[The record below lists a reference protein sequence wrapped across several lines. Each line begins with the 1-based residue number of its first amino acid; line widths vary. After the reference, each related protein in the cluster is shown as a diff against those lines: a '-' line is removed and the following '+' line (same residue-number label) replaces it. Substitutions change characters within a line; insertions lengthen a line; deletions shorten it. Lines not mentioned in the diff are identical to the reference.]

1 MDTQGRRAVVFGGS
15 SGIGLAA
22 AQRLAAGGA
31 EVTVVSR
38 NPDRA
43 QSLLPDGVQ
52 LVACDVLDRKALASL
67 FEELAPLDILVNAAT
82 GGKRPSGPFLD
93 VDLDAYQGA
102 FDKLWGYT
110 NTVRL
115 GAGHMTEDGAIVL
128 VSGAPARRSRAAQ
141 TALASVGGAVEAF
154 CRAVALE
161 IAPRRINIV
170 SPGIINTPMFGP
182 DEGQR
187 ETMLSKATSRHL
199 IDRPG
204 TAEEVAS
211 AILFV
216 IENDFVTGTTVDVDG
231 GWLLT

>member
-1 MDTQGRRAVVFGGS
+1 MDIQNKRAVVFGGS

-22 AQRLAAGGA
+22 VQRLAASGA
-31 EVTVVSR
+31 EVTAVSR

-43 QSLLPDGVQ
+43 QSSVPGGVR
-52 LVACDVLDRKALASL
+52 LVACDVRDRDALASL

-82 GGKRPSGPFLD
+82 GGKRPSGPFLK

-102 FDKLWGYT
+102 FEKLWGYT

-115 GAGHMTEDGAIVL
+115 GAGHMTADGAIVL
-128 VSGAPARRSRAAQ
+128 VSGAPARRSRTGQ

-154 CRAVALE
+154 CRAVAVE
-161 IAPRRINIV
+161 IAPRRINVV

-182 DEGQR
+182 DESQR
-187 ETMLSKATSRHL
+187 EAMLSKATSRHL
-199 IDRPG
+199 INRPG

-231 GWLLT
+231 GWILT

>member
-1 MDTQGRRAVVFGGS
+1 MEIENKRAVVFGGS

-22 AQRLAAGGA
+22 AQRLAASGA

-43 QSLLPDGVQ
+43 RSSLPAGLR
-52 LVACDVLDRKALASL
+52 LEACDVRDRSALASL
-67 FEELAPLDILVNAAT
+67 FEGLAPLDILVNAAT
-82 GGKRPSGPFLD
+82 GGKRPSGPFLE

-115 GAGHMTEDGAIVL
+115 GAGHMTAEGAIVL
-128 VSGAPARRSRAAQ
+128 VSGAPARRSRANQ

-154 CRAVALE
+154 CRAVAIE
-161 IAPRRINIV
+161 IAPRRINVV
-170 SPGIINTPMFGP
+170 SPGVIDTPMFGP
-182 DEGQR
+182 DEAKR
-187 ETMLSKATSRHL
+187 ESMLSKATSRHL

-204 TAEEVAS
+204 TAGEVAS

>member
-1 MDTQGRRAVVFGGS
+1 MNIQNKRAVVFGGS

-22 AQRLAAGGA
+22 AQRLAASGA

-43 QSLLPDGVQ
+43 RSSLPDGVR
-52 LVACDVLDRKALASL
+52 LVACDVLDREALASL

-93 VDLDAYQGA
+93 VDLDAYRGS

-115 GAGHMTEDGAIVL
+115 GAGRMTEAGAIVL
-128 VSGAPARRSRAAQ
+128 VSGAPARRSRANQ

-154 CRAVALE
+154 CRAVAIE
-161 IAPRRINIV
+161 IAPRRINVV
-170 SPGIINTPMFGP
+170 SPGVIDTPMFGP
-182 DEGQR
+182 DGSQR

-204 TAEEVAS
+204 TADEVAS

-231 GWLLT
+231 GWILT